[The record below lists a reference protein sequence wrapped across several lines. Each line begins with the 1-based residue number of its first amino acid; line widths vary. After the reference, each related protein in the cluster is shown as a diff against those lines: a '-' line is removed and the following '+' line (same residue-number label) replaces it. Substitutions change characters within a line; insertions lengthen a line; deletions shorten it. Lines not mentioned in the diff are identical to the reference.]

1 MVWRLGP
8 DPATISIVGG
18 APTQFNPYGQ
28 RIDASIA
35 LQPGVS
41 IAAGGVVLHTT
52 VDGVTTDTPMTND
65 ARQTVWSAIA
75 PPMACRASVS
85 FSIEAFV
92 SDGTSVRSPVAG
104 GFDVIVATSISTPVS
119 DTCESATGWVV
130 GAATDTATAGIWV
143 NADPVGTAAQ
153 PENDHT
159 ASGTRCWVTG
169 NGAVG
174 GSVGAADVDGGTTTL
189 TSPAY
194 SVASLQDPYVSYWRY
209 YSNNQGA
216 DPNNDSMPI
225 QISGNGGTSWVQLEL
240 VTENAGDWVQRSFR
254 VLDYVTPTSGTVK
267 LRFLARDQ
275 IGRAHV

>member
-1 MVWRLGP
+1 
-8 DPATISIVGG
+8 
-18 APTQFNPYGQ
+18 
-28 RIDASIA
+28 
-35 LQPGVS
+35 
-41 IAAGGVVLHTT
+41 
-52 VDGVTTDTPMTND
+52 
-65 ARQTVWSAIA
+65 
-75 PPMACRASVS
+75 MACRASVS

-104 GFDVIVATSISTPVS
+104 GFDAIVATSISTPVS

-267 LRFLARDQ
+267 LRFLARDLGAGSVVEAA
-275 IGRAHV
+275 IDDVEISDISCAVEGDLDGDGVVGGGDIAILLLDFGACPGCPSDLDGSGTVDAGDIAFLLLLFT